1 MTNHPTQ
8 DWEWD
13 DYAEEGFVEWFNGDY
28 GSPYSLRSE
37 YFFGDCLVLDEKT
50 RQDIMYKYLHSAFC
64 SGYKCALYKK
74 LKTEVE
80 NDNK

>member
-1 MTNHPTQ
+1 MTKHPTQ

-37 YFFGDCLVLDEKT
+37 YFFEDCLIGDEKT
-50 RQDIMYKYLHSAFC
+50 RQNMMYKYLHSAYVN
-64 SGYKCALYKK
+64 GYNTGRLSETKVGL
-74 LKTEVE
+74 TD
-80 NDNK
+80 ND

>member
-1 MTNHPTQ
+1 MTKHPAQ

-37 YFFGDCLVLDEKT
+37 WFFGDTKICDEKT
-50 RQDIMYKYLHSAFC
+50 RGDMMYRWVHSSFLEGYNMGRLHETKI
-64 SGYKCALYKK
+64 GL
-74 LKTEVE
+74 TN
-80 NDNK
+80 ND